1 MALDATIEQ
10 INKQTITTNG
20 EPKQKYGFKVKE
32 WDKDEWVN
40 AVDWDEIYDDKKL
53 SKGDT
58 VKITEPEYDPQY
70 GWQADFVDPHQ
81 NDNGTQG
88 YPPAEQAVKYLEH
101 RVIPGLAKIYEKLEQ
116 IEKRMDS
123 NDNVADTPE
132 EVDEA
137 FAEYAETDDEE
148 IEDFEW

>member
-10 INKQTITTNG
+10 INKQTITANG

-58 VKITEPEYDPQY
+58 VKITEPEHDPQY
-70 GWQADFVDPHQ
+70 GWQADFVDPTK

-88 YPPAEQAVKYLEH
+88 YSDV
-101 RVIPGLAKIYEKLEQ
+101 EQ
-116 IEKRMDS
+116 ILANQEHIIIPALKMLS
-123 NDNVADTPE
+123 EELIENDTPE
-132 EVDEA
+132 DDIEYEEPSEEQKKH
-137 FAEYAETDDEE
+137 AEDDSINPKELNDL
-148 IEDFEW
+148 DF